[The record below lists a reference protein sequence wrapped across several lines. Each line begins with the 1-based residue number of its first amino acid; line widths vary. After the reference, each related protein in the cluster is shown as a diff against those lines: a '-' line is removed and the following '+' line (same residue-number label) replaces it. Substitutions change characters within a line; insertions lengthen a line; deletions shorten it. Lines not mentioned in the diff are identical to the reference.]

1 MSKQRTLAII
11 KPDVVEQRN
20 QGLVLQRILAEGFQV
35 LGMRQLRLRRIE
47 AEGFYAVHQGK
58 PFFDGLCDFMC
69 SGPVVVLALT
79 RDDAIDH
86 WRAVIGATNPAD
98 AKEGTIRKQFG
109 TVVSRNAVHGS
120 DSQENGLVEC
130 GYFFPE
136 FELHTEAAAQKS

>member
-11 KPDVVEQRN
+11 KPDVVEQKN
-20 QGLVLQRILAEGFQV
+20 QGLVLQRILSEGFEV
-35 LGMRQLRLRRIE
+35 LGMRQLRLSRTQ
-47 AEGFYAVHQGK
+47 AEGFYAVHRTK
-58 PFFDGLCDFMC
+58 PFFDGLCDFMS

-79 RDDAIDH
+79 REGAIDH
-86 WRAVIGATNPAD
+86 WRAVIGSTNPAE

-120 DSQENGLVEC
+120 DSQENGLIEC

-136 FELHTEAAAQKS
+136 FELHAESNYQEG

>member
-11 KPDVVEQRN
+11 NPDVVEQRN
-20 QGLVLQRILAEGFQV
+20 QGHVLQRILSEGFEI
-35 LGMRQLRLRRIE
+35 LGMRQLQLNRVE

-69 SGPVVVLALT
+69 SGPVVVLALS

-86 WRAVIGATNPAD
+86 WRTVIGSTNPTQAN
-98 AKEGTIRKQFG
+98 EGTIRKQFG

-120 DSQENGLVEC
+120 DSEENGLVEC

-136 FELHTEAAAQKS
+136 FELHAQATAPKS